1 MTGIVAAI
9 ESGGRASGIRVV
21 LAEDQAMVLG
31 ALAALLEIS
40 GGISVVGRAQNGAD
54 ALARVIEL
62 KPDVFITDIEM
73 PEMSGL
79 DVAAEL
85 QRRKTRTK
93 VIIVTTFARSGYLRR
108 ALDAGATGY
117 LLKDKPAEQLAEAVR
132 RVHRGLRVID
142 PELAAESWG
151 TADPLTDRDQQARR
165 VQPDRGGADRA
176 GARLALGAPE
186 SHGLAESWR
195 SRLAGGNAYGFLGA
209 VDAIH
214 EGQQGVETVFV
225 EFMGDIP
232 RHDGDN
238 CLHRQSFAIG
248 AIF

>member
-1 MTGIVAAI
+1 M
-9 ESGGRASGIRVV
+9 GIRVV

-54 ALARVIEL
+54 ALARVLEL

-85 QRRKTRTK
+85 QRRKVRTK

-117 LLKDKPAEQLAEAVR
+117 LLKDKPAEQI
-132 RVHRGLRVID
+132 G
-142 PELAAESWG
+142 
-151 TADPLTDRDQQARR
+151 
-165 VQPDRGGADRA
+165 RGGAP
-176 GARLALGAPE
+176 GASRPE
-186 SHGLAESWR
+186 GDR
-195 SRLAGGNAYGFLGA
+195 SRTWRRSRGA
-209 VDAIH
+209 QPI
-214 EGQQGVETVFV
+214 
-225 EFMGDIP
+225 
-232 RHDGDN
+232 R
-238 CLHRQSFAIG
+238 
-248 AIF
+248 